1 MFTVNKNPT
10 DGDLR
15 KFGRAMLIGFG
26 VLAVALWMIVWWR
39 GGRADMFSWS
49 GSALEVTAACLAALG
64 VALCVV
70 SLASTSAAKPI
81 YIVWMSVSV
90 RIGIVM
96 STILLTVLF
105 AVLLPVFSL
114 IVRLGDPLRKR
125 LVAGGTYWE
134 EYKGHDATIDRMRR
148 PF

>member
-10 DGDLR
+10 DSDLR
-15 KFGRAMLIGFG
+15 EFGRAMLIGFG
-26 VLAVALWMIVWWR
+26 VLAVALWVVVWWR
-39 GGRADMFSWS
+39 GERADLLSWS
-49 GSALEVTAACLAALG
+49 GSGLEVTAVCLAALG
-64 VALCVV
+64 AALCAV

-81 YIVWMSVSV
+81 YIAWMSVTV

-105 AVLLPVFSL
+105 VLLLPIFSL
-114 IVRLGDPLRKR
+114 IVRVGDPLRKR
-125 LVAGGTYWE
+125 LFAGGTYWE
-134 EYKGHDATIDRMRR
+134 KYKGHDATVERMRR